1 MNKRKQEYLIQEGD
15 KTETCTVTSATNPQ
29 REEDEAKQQ
38 ESMMEVQRQLL
49 ENQPGIHPAADM
61 VSKSYNLES
70 TRLFS
75 KQSAAYGD
83 RSKAKIKY
91 LESQFTNQ
99 ERKIHPRHLASYM
112 SKGTREKKHGFSL
125 ALRRMGWEE
134 DLSWFENGDL
144 CRISVDLPGFR
155 KRQWF
160 KVLDQYVPHYL
171 KRLEQNRQSF
181 ASLCYHNEIMAVKEQ
196 IEKLKVGSKS
206 RNELLDR
213 RNTQY
218 RFSPLMLAV
227 IGADWQEGLDMI
239 KMMLSLGAR
248 ADCRDSLGKTL
259 LHYAVQVRYLQV
271 LQYLLRIYVL

>member
-1 MNKRKQEYLIQEGD
+1 MSKRKQYLIQEGD
-15 KTETCTVTSATNPQ
+15 KTLACTVKSATNPQ

-49 ENQPGIHPAADM
+49 ENQPGIHPTADM

-70 TRLFS
+70 TRLLS

-99 ERKIHPRHLASYM
+99 ERKIHPHHLASYM
-112 SKGTREKKHGFSL
+112 SKGIREEKHGFSL

-155 KRQWF
+155 KQQWF

-171 KRLEQNRQSF
+171 KRLEQNRRSF
-181 ASLCYHNEIMAVKEQ
+181 ASLCYHNEIMAVKEEV
-196 IEKLKVGSKS
+196 EKLKVGSKT

-227 IGADWQEGLDMI
+227 IGARDWQDLDMI

-248 ADCRDSLGKTL
+248 ADCRDVLGKTL
-259 LHYAVQVRYLQV
+259 LHYAVQVRYLQM
-271 LQYLLRIYVL
+271 LIHLLHIYVF